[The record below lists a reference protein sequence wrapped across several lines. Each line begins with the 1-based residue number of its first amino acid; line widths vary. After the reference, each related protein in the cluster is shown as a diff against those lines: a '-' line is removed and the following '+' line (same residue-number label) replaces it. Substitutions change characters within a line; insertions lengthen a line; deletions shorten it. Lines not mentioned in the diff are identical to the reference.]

1 MYQLVSL
8 FALGIL
14 CTFGERVGNDLQ
26 GGDYD
31 FEDSYDYGASEKNE
45 KAIRLLKTNASRT
58 GWTASECQKN
68 AGGCLWFSMT
78 GVANIPLLSAGFK
91 KCIGVQNA
99 VCQNGECK
107 CRSGMKLGAQC
118 VDPTDS
124 YGGMMK
130 SCALSYDKALLSGSI
145 YSVNCKTRA
154 DAYNWLN
161 CYDELD
167 SLLTT
172 TQQKEE
178 WASNQAMWF
187 PLPCHREAMCILYEY
202 NKVDD
207 RGKIIETAPPIRKQ
221 CCSSRWWCLSC
232 DGTWLSTDG
241 QCGSYGWLNNDP
253 HSC

>member
-8 FALGIL
+8 FALCIL

-31 FEDSYDYGASEKNE
+31 FEANYDYGASEKNE

-58 GWTASECQKN
+58 GWTASECQKS
-68 AGGCLWFSMT
+68 AGDCLWFSMN
-78 GVANIPLLSAGFK
+78 GVFNIPLISAGFK
-91 KCIGVQNA
+91 KCLGVRHA
-99 VCQNGECK
+99 ICENGECK
-107 CRSGMKLGAQC
+107 CTGGMKLGAQC

-130 SCALSYDKALLSGSI
+130 ACALSYDAALLGASTN
-145 YSVNCKTRA
+145 SVNCKTRA
-154 DAYNWLN
+154 DAYNWLK

-167 SLLTT
+167 SLTT
-172 TQQKEE
+172 TRQKED
-178 WASNQAMWF
+178 WAGNQAMWF
-187 PLPCHREAMCILYEY
+187 PLPCHREAMCILYQY

-207 RGKIIETAPPIRKQ
+207 RGNIIGSAPPIKKQ
-221 CCSSRWWCLSC
+221 CCSRQWWCYLRC
-232 DGTWLSTDG
+232 DATWLSTDG
-241 QCGSYGWLNNDP
+241 QCGSNGYLNDNP